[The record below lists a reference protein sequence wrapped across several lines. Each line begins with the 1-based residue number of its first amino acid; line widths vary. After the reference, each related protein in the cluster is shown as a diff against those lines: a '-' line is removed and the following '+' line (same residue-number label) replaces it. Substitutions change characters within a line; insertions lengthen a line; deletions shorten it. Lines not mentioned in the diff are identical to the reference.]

1 MKWLNLGIVFALIFG
16 GGLAIA
22 LGNVWLCVALMSAGA
37 ATGLYF
43 DRRNLLPE

>member
-1 MKWLNLGIVFALIFG
+1 MKWLNLGIVFAMSFG

-22 LGNVWLCVALMSAGA
+22 LGNVWLCVALMSAAA
-37 ATGLYF
+37 ATFSYF